1 MTSYIKKLPV
11 AMGML
16 FFAVGCAAAIFGGAD
31 ISTALFRGVVAAIPA
46 ALFSALLGY
55 IIFYEKLPKAKVPE
69 ELAHPTKESN
79 QPE

>member
-16 FFAVGCAAAIFGGAD
+16 FFAVGCSSAIFGGTD

-55 IIFYEKLPKAKVPE
+55 ILFYEKLPKAEIPE
-69 ELAHPTKESN
+69 ELVRLSKEKS
-79 QPE
+79 QSD